1 MEIFAE
7 IIFTFIIVGG
17 YIGVKKFFEKT
28 GLGKKESTTSYSLN
42 EDIVIDDVYL
52 TDRQEIV
59 LNFILENKSA
69 TEKEIINNCNT
80 NKTMIKNL
88 LEKDVIVSM
97 NYSKLDKREII
108 ILSSL
113 LALLI
118 GSAFLINYF
127 ILVRA
132 NFRFLSLFIYIG
144 IFLFIGFNI
153 VHMFMNFSSYLYKKI
168 LVIAGSGFV
177 AFMLFFYV
185 FGGRTIF
192 HAEEYSNLINVDEVS
207 FVEDINTVGVDT
219 LPIVDKSYGAK
230 LGSLKL
236 GEYPGIGS
244 EFQPGEYSDIIY
256 QGKQYLVAALEYR
269 GFFKWT
275 SNNDAGTP
283 GYILIDKVTSETK
296 LINLRETTGDGLKYL
311 PSAYFGQDLF
321 RHAYYN
327 GLSKYTLE
335 NYFFEIDEEG
345 NPYYVLQ
352 FSLPSV
358 FINGGPQIAKIAVVN
373 ALNGDLN
380 IYSPDQVPSWVESV
394 YPENL
399 IVNQLNYW
407 GSLQDGWLNSVFA
420 QKGVVQTSNGT
431 RVIMNEGQLYYFTG
445 LISAG
450 NDESTIGFIYANMR
464 TKETML
470 FRFPGATE
478 AAAMNKALTLIPQNN
493 ISTSF
498 PIPLNVEGTPTY
510 FILIK
515 GEDGRILRYVYIKI
529 QHLEFYT
536 ISETSK
542 TDAYNRYLVK
552 LNEDDD
558 TVATN
563 ITGTINSITSY
574 VVNGNTVYWIEID
587 DELYL
592 VNVADFTDEEMRYFI
607 SKEVGNEISIYIV
620 GFNVVSFE
628 LE

>member
-1 MEIFAE
+1 MDIFTE
-7 IIFTFIIVGG
+7 IIFTFILVGI
-17 YIGVKKFFEKT
+17 YLVIKRFIEKT
-28 GLGKKESTTSYSLN
+28 KVANKELSNNYSIKEN
-42 EDIVIDDVYL
+42 IIIEDIPL
-52 TDRQEIV
+52 TDKQQVV
-59 LNFILENKSA
+59 LNYIIEHKSA
-69 TEKEIINNCNT
+69 TDKEIIANCYT
-80 NKTMIKNL
+80 NKTTIKNL
-88 LEKDVIVSM
+88 LEKGVIERM
-97 NYSKLDKREII
+97 NYNKLDKREII
-108 ILSSL
+108 ILSAL

-118 GSAFLINYF
+118 TSAFLLNYF

-132 NFRFLSLFIYIG
+132 NFRFLSLFIYIA
-144 IFLFIGFNI
+144 IYLFIGFNI
-153 VHMFMNFSSYLYKKI
+153 VHMFMNFSADLYKKL
-168 LVIAGSGFV
+168 LVLAGSGFV
-177 AFMLFFYV
+177 AFMFLFYV

-192 HAEEYSNLINVDEVS
+192 HADDYSNLIAVHEAS
-207 FVEDINTVGVDT
+207 FVEDINTVSVDT

-244 EFQPGEYSDIIY
+244 EFQPGAYSDIIY

-275 SNNDAGTP
+275 SNNDTGTP

-296 LINLRETTGDGLKYL
+296 LINLRETTGQGLKYL
-311 PSAYFGQDLF
+311 PSAYFGQDLL

-345 NPYYVLQ
+345 NPYYILQ
-352 FSLPSV
+352 YSLPTI
-358 FINGGPQIAKIAVVN
+358 FINGGAQINKIAVVN
-373 ALNGDLN
+373 VLNGELN
-380 IYSPDQVPSWVESV
+380 VYNPDQVPSWIESI

-399 IVNQLNYW
+399 IVEQLDYW

-420 QKGVVQTSNGT
+420 QKGVVQSSNGT
-431 RVIMNEGQLYYFTG
+431 RVIMNEGELFYFTG
-445 LISAG
+445 LTSAG

-464 TKETML
+464 TKETKL

-498 PIPLNVEGTPTY
+498 PIPLNVEGIPTY

-529 QHLEFYT
+529 QDLEFYT

-542 TDAYNRYLVK
+542 IDAYNRYLVK

-558 TVATN
+558 TVSTSVS
-563 ITGTINSITSY
+563 GTINAITSY
-574 VVNGNTVYWIEID
+574 VIGGNTVYWLEINA
-587 DELYL
+587 ELYL
-592 VNVADFTDEEMRYFI
+592 VNVANFTEQEMRYFI
-607 SKEVGNEISIYIV
+607 SKDIGDEIDMYVV
-620 GFNVVSFE
+620 GFNVVAFE
-628 LE
+628 LD

>member
-1 MEIFAE
+1 MDIFAE

-17 YIGVKKFFEKT
+17 YAIVKRFFEKT
-28 GLGKKESTTSYSLN
+28 GLGKKEFSTSYSVN
-42 EDIVIDDVYL
+42 EDIIIDDVDL
-52 TDRQEIV
+52 TSRQKQV
-59 LNFILENKSA
+59 LDFILEKRTA
-69 TEKEIINNCNT
+69 TEKEIINTCNT

-88 LEKDVIVSM
+88 IEKEVIIGM
-97 NYSKLDKREII
+97 DYNKLDKREII
-108 ILSSL
+108 ILSGL
-113 LALLI
+113 LVLLI

-144 IFLFIGFNI
+144 IYLFIGFNI
-153 VHMFMNFSSYLYKKI
+153 IHMFLNFSSFLYKKI
-168 LVIAGSGFV
+168 LAIASSGFV
-177 AFMLFFYV
+177 AFMFLFYV

-192 HAEEYSNLINVDEVS
+192 HAEEYSNLISVNEAS
-207 FVEDINTVGVDT
+207 FIDDINTVSVDT

-275 SNNDAGTP
+275 SNNDTGTP

-296 LINLRETTGDGLKYL
+296 LINLRETSGDGLKYI

-345 NPYYVLQ
+345 NPYYIMQ
-352 FSLPSV
+352 FSLPTV
-358 FINGGPQIAKIAVVN
+358 FINGGDQIAKIAVVN
-373 ALNGDLN
+373 ALNGELN
-380 IYSPDQVPSWVESV
+380 IYSPDQVPNWVESV

-399 IVNQLNYW
+399 VVEQLDYW

-445 LISAG
+445 LTSAG
-450 NDESTIGFIYANMR
+450 NDESTIGFVYANMR
-464 TKETML
+464 TKETKL

-529 QHLEFYT
+529 QDLEFYT
-536 ISETSK
+536 ISENSK

-563 ITGTINSITSY
+563 VTGTINSITSY
-574 VVNGNTVYWIEID
+574 VVSGNTVYWIDIE

-592 VNVADFTDEEMRYFI
+592 INVADFNDEEMRYFI
-607 SKEVGNEISIYIV
+607 SKEIGDEISIYIV
-620 GFNVVSFE
+620 GFNVVAFE

>member
-1 MEIFAE
+1 MDIFAE
-7 IIFTFIIVGG
+7 IIFTFVLVGG
-17 YIGVKKFFEKT
+17 YLFIKRLFEKT
-28 GLGKKESTTSYSLN
+28 KVGQKEFTNSYSLN
-42 EDIVIDDVYL
+42 EDLVLDDLIL
-52 TDRQEIV
+52 TDKQQLV
-59 LNFILENKSA
+59 LNYIIEKKSA
-69 TEKEIINNCNT
+69 TEKEIITNCNT
-80 NKTMIKNL
+80 NKTTVKNL
-88 LEKDVIVSM
+88 LQKEVIRRM
-97 NYSKLDKREII
+97 NYNRLDKREIV
-108 ILSSL
+108 ILSVL

-132 NFRFLSLFIYIG
+132 NFRFLSLFIYIA
-144 IFLFIGFNI
+144 IYLFIAFNI
-153 VHMFMNFSSYLYKKI
+153 VHMFMNFSADLYKKI
-168 LVIAGSGFV
+168 LVLTGSGFV
-177 AFMLFFYV
+177 VFMFLFYV

-192 HAEEYSNLINVDEVS
+192 HAEDYSNLISVNEAS
-207 FVEDINTVGVDT
+207 FVEDINTVSVDT

-275 SNNDAGTP
+275 SNNDTGTP

-296 LINLRETTGDGLKYL
+296 LINLRETTGQGLKYL

-321 RHAYYN
+321 RYAYYN

-335 NYFFEIDEEG
+335 NCFFEIDEDG
-345 NPYYVLQ
+345 NPYYVMQ
-352 FSLPSV
+352 FSLPTI
-358 FINGGPQIAKIAVVN
+358 FINGGDQIKKIAVVN
-373 ALNGDLN
+373 ALNGELN
-380 IYSPDQVPSWVESV
+380 VYEPDQVPSWVESV
-394 YPENL
+394 YPETL
-399 IVNQLNYW
+399 IVEQLDYW

-420 QKGVVQTSNGT
+420 QRGVVQSSTGT
-431 RVIMNEGQLYYFTG
+431 RVIMNEGELYYFTG
-445 LISAG
+445 LTSAG

-464 TKETML
+464 TKETKL

-478 AAAMNKALTLIPQNN
+478 EAAMNKALTLIPQNN

-529 QHLEFYT
+529 QDLEFYT
-536 ISETSK
+536 ISEASK
-542 TDAYNRYLVK
+542 NDAYNRYLVK

-558 TVATN
+558 TVATS
-563 ITGTINSITSY
+563 ITGTIDSITSY
-574 VVNGNTVYWIEID
+574 VIEGNTIYWIEIN
-587 DELYL
+587 EEFYL
-592 VNVADFTDEEMRYFI
+592 INVADFTEQEMRYFI
-607 SKEVGNEISIYIV
+607 SKDVGDEIEIFVV
-620 GFNVVSFE
+620 GFNVVTFE
-628 LE
+628 TE